1 MPVAAWRE
9 LTEAERGLYNV
20 GVADYLAGR
29 PKADPPQAGLS
40 YQRLGWLDTR
50 DVAEAYGR
58 AAAEA
63 MEPAAIYTEVNGT
76 PEAAGEQKA
85 P

>member
-1 MPVAAWRE
+1 MPVTVWRD
-9 LTEAERGLYNV
+9 LTEAERGLYDV

-29 PKADPPQAGLS
+29 PKADPPRAGLS

-58 AAAEA
+58 AAAET
-63 MEPAAIYTEVNGT
+63 MEPAAIYAEVNGG
-76 PEAAGEQKA
+76 PEPAGKQRAA
-85 P
+85 